1 MAVKQAISSVTP
13 SNELLASQVA
23 YFASFSGTSYSAQ
36 LEVNINGDWLP
47 AAAAITQAGNM
58 AAVAFAAGKSNGPE
72 ERFRWRWN
80 VTAITAG
87 TLTVYL
93 G

>member
-1 MAVKQAISSVTP
+1 MGVKQAIVAPGQSLSC
-13 SNELLASQVA
+13 LAASIA

-36 LEVNINGDWLP
+36 LQVNINDDWLP
-47 AAAAITQAGNM
+47 VGAVITEAGNM
-58 AAVAFAAGKSNGPE
+58 AAVLFTGRLTDTYQQMA
-72 ERFRWRWN
+72 WRWN
-80 VTAITAG
+80 VTAING